1 MRAAGPRQQVRAQRF
16 DAAGQLWYNDLERKT
31 KSPDRDIL
39 ARFGEKEIVLM
50 AEAST
55 QRGGRP
61 SLPMQGVPQPT
72 RDEVLNL
79 PRVHISSHPVMAH
92 KMTALR
98 DKNTAPP
105 EFYRLVK
112 EIGALL
118 AYEATAGLALEP
130 HEIETPMGP
139 MTGRRLA
146 GGIGVTPILRA
157 GLGLAEA
164 FREVIPDIQVWHL
177 GLRRDEDTLQALEYY
192 NRLPHK
198 VDLQV
203 AYAIDPMLATG
214 GSAIDAI
221 NILKRRG
228 IPRLSY
234 VCIIAAPYGLLKLS
248 QTHPDIDIYIAALDE
263 SLNEKGYILP
273 GLGDAGDRQFGTF

>member
-1 MRAAGPRQQVRAQRF
+1 MPET
-16 DAAGQLWYNDLERKT
+16 NT
-31 KSPDRDIL
+31 S
-39 ARFGEKEIVLM
+39 
-50 AEAST
+50 S
-55 QRGGRP
+55 GGRP
-61 SLPMQGVPQPT
+61 ALPMQGVPQPS

-79 PRVHISSHPVMAH
+79 PRVHISTHPVMAH

-98 DKNTAPP
+98 DKNTQPP

-118 AYEATAGLALEP
+118 AYEATSNLALDRVP
-130 HEIETPMGP
+130 IETPMGP
-139 MTGRRLA
+139 MIGQRLA

-164 FREVIPDIQVWHL
+164 FREVIPDVQIWHL
-177 GLRRDEDTLQALEYY
+177 GLRRDENTLQAMEYY
-192 NRLPHK
+192 NQLPHR

-203 AYAIDPMLATG
+203 GYAVDPMLATG

-234 VCIIAAPYGLLKLS
+234 VGIIAAPYGLLKLS

-263 SLNEKGYILP
+263 SLNDRGYIMP

>member
-1 MRAAGPRQQVRAQRF
+1 M
-16 DAAGQLWYNDLERKT
+16 E
-31 KSPDRDIL
+31 
-39 ARFGEKEIVLM
+39 
-50 AEAST
+50 
-55 QRGGRP
+55 
-61 SLPMQGVPQPT
+61 GVAQPT
-72 RDEVLNL
+72 RAEVLNL

-118 AYEATAGLALEP
+118 AYEATANLALDTCR
-130 HEIETPMGP
+130 IETPLEAMEGQ
-139 MTGRRLA
+139 RLA

-157 GLGLAEA
+157 GLGLAES
-164 FREVIPDIQVWHL
+164 FREAIPDVQIWHL
-177 GLRRDEDTLQALEYY
+177 GLRRDEETLQALEYY

-198 VDLQV
+198 IDLQV
-203 AYAIDPMLATG
+203 GYAVDPMLATG

-221 NILKRRG
+221 NILKRRN

-234 VCIIAAPYGLLKLS
+234 VGIIAAPYGLLRLS
-248 QTHPDIDIYIAALDE
+248 QVHPDIDIYIAALDE
-263 SLNEKGYILP
+263 RLNERGYIVP
-273 GLGDAGDRQFGTF
+273 GLGDAGDRQFGTL

>member
-1 MRAAGPRQQVRAQRF
+1 M
-16 DAAGQLWYNDLERKT
+16 T
-31 KSPDRDIL
+31 
-39 ARFGEKEIVLM
+39 
-50 AEAST
+50 EAST
-55 QRGGRP
+55 QSGRRP

-72 RDEVLNL
+72 REEVLHL
-79 PRVHISSHPVMAH
+79 PRVRISSHPVMAH

-98 DKNTAPP
+98 DKNTPPP

-118 AYEATAGLALEP
+118 AYEATASLALEP
-130 HEIETPMGP
+130 HHIETPMEA

-198 VDLQV
+198 VELQV

-263 SLNEKGYILP
+263 SLDDKGYILP

>member
-1 MRAAGPRQQVRAQRF
+1 
-16 DAAGQLWYNDLERKT
+16 
-31 KSPDRDIL
+31 
-39 ARFGEKEIVLM
+39 M
-50 AEAST
+50 AETSIES
-55 QRGGRP
+55 GERP
-61 SLPMQGVPQPT
+61 SLPMAGIPQPL
-72 RDEVLNL
+72 REEVLNL
-79 PRVHISSHPVMAH
+79 PRVHISSHPVMAY

-98 DKNTAPP
+98 DKNTQPP

-118 AYEATAGLALEP
+118 AYEATQNLALEP
-130 HEIETPMGP
+130 APIETPMAP
-139 MTGRRLA
+139 MIGWRLA

-177 GLRRDEDTLQALEYY
+177 GLRRDENTLQAMEYY

-221 NILKRRG
+221 NILKLRG
-228 IPRLSY
+228 IPRISY

-248 QTHPDIDIYIAALDE
+248 QTHPDIDIYVATLDE
-263 SLNEKGYILP
+263 SLNDVGYIVP